1 MAAKTTTKMGA
12 LKNTLVMR
20 LARVMVKRDNALRSA
35 ESAGYECNALC
46 AKLVHGFPDEYNAL
60 YASAE
65 QEADRLRSLA

>member
-1 MAAKTTTKMGA
+1 MMASRTRQRATTKMGS

-20 LARVMVKRDNALRSA
+20 LARAMAKRDNALRSA

-46 AKLVHGFPDEYNAL
+46 AKLVHGFPDEYDAL

-65 QEADRLRSLA
+65 REARS